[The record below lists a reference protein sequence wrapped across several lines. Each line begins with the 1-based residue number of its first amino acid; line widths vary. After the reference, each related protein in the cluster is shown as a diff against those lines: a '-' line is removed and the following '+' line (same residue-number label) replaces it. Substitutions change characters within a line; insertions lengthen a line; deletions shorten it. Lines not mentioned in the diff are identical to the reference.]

1 MDIKQESELM
11 NSYIPG
17 NSEES
22 EKKKKRIRLEIEY
35 AIQDEHKEFKLL
47 RVNRWLIL
55 IYIYNI
61 VFNLFIGTSYCKSKF
76 EISNWK

>member
-1 MDIKQESELM
+1 LDIKQESELM

-47 RVNRWLIL
+47 RVNR
-55 IYIYNI
+55 
-61 VFNLFIGTSYCKSKF
+61 
-76 EISNWK
+76 